1 MGERTSA
8 PRQSGRKGGR
18 KEERMSVER
27 GIWVGRS
34 WGGGGG
40 NRKETE
46 ARDMRSKVRAW
57 WSPTPR
63 PAGTGKAFP
72 PAGPRDHSGGLGRPK
87 RN

>member
-1 MGERTSA
+1 MIGGEGPLLPGKA
-8 PRQSGRKGGR
+8 GG
-18 KEERMSVER
+18 KEEGRRR
-27 GIWVGRS
+27 GCLLKGAYGWGGA
-34 WGGGGG
+34 GGGGG

-72 PAGPRDHSGGLGRPK
+72 LPGLGTILVA
-87 RN
+87 